1 MDEINGFKIVPDAR
15 RNRVVDRPESGD
27 SGEILAPLNA
37 RVNVQ
42 HRELPLSKL
51 RENPLLQVLLQNLN
65 AHKPRWINRNHKLI
79 SPNLNFSLKKKLIKK
94 QEQDLSWEW
103 LVTGEEF
110 SDNAKDLAA
119 LFVFAFDLEDLQFL
133 QQLFL
138 FSFWYGTTHCFFFL
152 FFLGFLLLVDELRV
166 KVEEDKRKKESR

>member
-1 MDEINGFKIVPDAR
+1 MAICGRLKLAKLRRIVLNCAECVPRAEEKATEGGEKKAGLEAWMDEINGFKIVPDAR

-65 AHKPRWINRNHKLI
+65 AHKPR
-79 SPNLNFSLKKKLIKK
+79 
-94 QEQDLSWEW
+94 
-103 LVTGEEF
+103 
-110 SDNAKDLAA
+110 
-119 LFVFAFDLEDLQFL
+119 
-133 QQLFL
+133 
-138 FSFWYGTTHCFFFL
+138 
-152 FFLGFLLLVDELRV
+152 
-166 KVEEDKRKKESR
+166 